1 MDSCNSTSVL
11 GRAGYAQGYVVSPTV
26 PDFTDITA
34 ACVEAT
40 YGTTGNPFTTKGI
53 VSNRHS
59 LITRQGTDPNTGN
72 QLKFLPSGET
82 KVVRLGNDSIGGQAE
97 SITYHLKLIRK
108 IGIVFKICRCVS
120 GPRTSR

>member
-40 YGTTGNPFTTKGI
+40 LGTTGNPFTTKE
-53 VSNRHS
+53 
-59 LITRQGTDPNTGN
+59 LYQTGT
-72 QLKFLPSGET
+72 
-82 KVVRLGNDSIGGQAE
+82 A
-97 SITYHLKLIRK
+97 
-108 IGIVFKICRCVS
+108 
-120 GPRTSR
+120 